1 MREPAERAKS
11 IERPLYRAIRDYA
24 AQLGYKDLIYL
35 NIGEPDFPTAPHI
48 IRAAEAA
55 MAEGFTHYTEERG
68 LPELREAIA
77 EDLRTRRGVEVEP
90 KEGLLVASGS
100 AEADAAALLALVNP
114 GDEVIVP
121 DPCYTPYISAI
132 KIAGG
137 RPVFVPVDRETLDWN
152 PQAIASK
159 VGEHTK
165 VIIVNSPNNPTGG
178 VYSREVLKGIAN
190 LAEDKGIYIL
200 SDEVYDAF
208 IYDGAEA
215 PSVAQFDPGLE
226 WTLITNSLS
235 KTYAMTG
242 WRIGYLAAA
251 PKVVSEVLK
260 IRGAIN
266 VCASSISQ
274 KAALA
279 ALRGPRETVARMLEE
294 YRVRRRIILE
304 ALANMPNVTCPIP
317 RGAFYVFPDI
327 SAIMRDSLQFTKHL
341 IQEAHIVVSPG
352 VAFGRAGEGHIRI
365 SYATAKD
372 KLEAAMKRM
381 KETLEK
387 HSASRR

>member
-1 MREPAERAKS
+1 
-11 IERPLYRAIRDYA
+11 
-24 AQLGYKDLIYL
+24 
-35 NIGEPDFPTAPHI
+35 
-48 IRAAEAA
+48 
-55 MAEGFTHYTEERG
+55 
-68 LPELREAIA
+68 
-77 EDLRTRRGVEVEP
+77 
-90 KEGLLVASGS
+90 
-100 AEADAAALLALVNP
+100 
-114 GDEVIVP
+114 
-121 DPCYTPYISAI
+121 
-132 KIAGG
+132 
-137 RPVFVPVDRETLDWN
+137 
-152 PQAIASK
+152 
-159 VGEHTK
+159 

-178 VYSREVLKGIAN
+178 VYSREVLKEIAN

-208 IYDGAEA
+208 IYDGTEA
-215 PSVAQFDPGLE
+215 TSVAQFDPGLE

-294 YRVRRRIILE
+294 YRVRRRIVLE
-304 ALANMPNVTCPIP
+304 ALANMSNVTCPIP

-387 HSASRR
+387 HSVSWR